1 MLQKKIECCLG
12 HKRLHKSSVGLEM
25 TNVTRYF
32 WVISTLSEGP
42 SHAYSIAQMTIGIQ
56 FNMAEAMT
64 ISFCGGESNS
74 RHNIS
79 VVCKCWQC
87 ECSLNGC
94 LVVSVKSFPSCKQKY
109 VDMLYWRQ
117 TFGHNF
123 KTIVR
128 LMKLTVSRTLTVTT
142 QNYHN
147 AIFLLWDS
155 ESFISIECNLVVSQV
170 YLKYVD
176 HVCWKKTKMLKQN
189 KTCCIVRLKLI
200 WSPEGIRLSLVNLPK
215 LTVTTQTCR
224 NARPGS
230 VGDKV
235 PSRGSPFHTTVR
247 PFNFRFKIFTKVR
260 SPSKSG
266 LLPSRLVIIS
276 TSTCG
281 RFENLSK
288 PNFHHLVVFWT
299 VDAFASVWLTK
310 N

>member
-1 MLQKKIECCLG
+1 MWICYRE
-12 HKRLHKSSVGLEM
+12 
-25 TNVTRYF
+25 TNI
-32 WVISTLSEGP
+32 WP
-42 SHAYSIAQMTIGIQ
+42 Q
-56 FNMAEAMT
+56 FQN
-64 ISFCGGESNS
+64 N
-74 RHNIS
+74 
-79 VVCKCWQC
+79 CK
-87 ECSLNGC
+87 
-94 LVVSVKSFPSCKQKY
+94 
-109 VDMLYWRQ
+109 
-117 TFGHNF
+117 
-123 KTIVR
+123 R

-176 HVCWKKTKMLKQN
+176 HVCWKNTKMLKQN

-215 LTVTTQTCR
+215 LMATTQTCR

-247 PFNFRFKIFTKVR
+247 PFNFRFQISTKVC

-288 PNFHHLVVFWT
+288 PNFLHLVVFWP